1 MYGIFIDDEMKK
13 KQAEE
18 EKRKAFRWIEE
29 GVDTL
34 FAETAQIGY
43 GYELRDGQYAMAME
57 IAEAVSAG
65 HHLIVEAGVGIGKS
79 FAYLAPLLLYH
90 QRLGEP
96 VAVATSTITLQ
107 EQLAGDVQKVAQ
119 MLDIKADVLIAKG
132 QSHYI
137 CRKAFEDAGIRDICL
152 KEKVKEIIEEGGSER
167 NNFPIEIPENIWEK
181 ICVSRYSKQRCR
193 KTCPYVSGCVYHDL
207 RRNMLSAGFII
218 CNQDLLT
225 AHLMH
230 ISDGI
235 EPILNPGIKLVV
247 VDEAH
252 NLEEKVRSAT
262 TRQYTR
268 NQLMRIVSG
277 AADDAERRGGVYSG
291 SVGKHAASARARI
304 GKLFDNLNAQ
314 RLKQQK
320 RMAGRPGNSERLFIK
335 NDNGAFSLIRRL
347 ASSVTELKWDVDIA
361 VGFDFGQRKSAD
373 RIDLEELAKRF
384 SELDDDFN
392 NYILWIENTDKGIAF
407 SFCPKGT
414 AGLIDRLFF
423 QMEHRTVLT
432 SATLTGK
439 SSGSLEEQ
447 YAYLIKNTGYPYGE
461 TAELSEPKE
470 SPFDYDC
477 HAMIYYCGDLP
488 HPIKQREDFIKAG
501 TDRLVELLGI
511 SKGRALVLFT
521 AKSDMEDVAALLK
534 KEKLPYN
541 ILVQEEGSSQEKTLE
556 QFREDTD
563 FVLLGTGAYWEGIN
577 VEGVSLSHVVVFRLP
592 FPVPD
597 PIMEY
602 KRSVSSDYMKEVMVP
617 EMIIK
622 LKQGI
627 GRLIRSEKDKGI
639 VSILDGRMGDGS
651 RAGYK
656 DTVWE
661 ALPIKNKTMDMAEI
675 RDFYNR
681 VMAENIR

>member
-1 MYGIFIDDEMKK
+1 VYDIFIDDEMKK
-13 KQAEE
+13 KKAGE
-18 EKRKAFRWIEE
+18 EKRKAFRQIEE
-29 GVDTL
+29 RVDTL
-34 FAETAQIGY
+34 FAETAQTSY

-96 VAVATSTITLQ
+96 VAVATSTIVLQ
-107 EQLAGDVQKVAQ
+107 EQLVGDVQKVAQ
-119 MLDIKADVLIAKG
+119 MLNIKADVLIAKG

-137 CRKAFEDAGIRDICL
+137 CRKSFEDTDISDIYL
-152 KEKVKEIIEEGGSER
+152 KEKIKEIIEESGSER
-167 NNFPIEIPENIWEK
+167 NNFPVEIPENIWEE
-181 ICVSRYSKQRCR
+181 ICVSRYNKQRCR
-193 KTCPYVSGCVYHDL
+193 KTCPYVSSCVYHNL

-230 ISDGI
+230 VSDGI
-235 EPILNPGIKLVV
+235 EPILNPGIKLLV

-262 TRQYTR
+262 ARQYTK
-268 NQLMRIVSG
+268 NQLMRIVSS
-277 AADDAERRGGVYSG
+277 AADDAEKHRGIYSG
-291 SVGKHAASARARI
+291 FIRKDAASARAKI
-304 GKLFDNLNAQ
+304 AKLFDNLNVQ
-314 RLKQQK
+314 RLKQK
-320 RMAGRPGNSERLFIK
+320 KMTKGLGDSERLFIN

-347 ASSVTELKWDVDIA
+347 ARSVAKLDDDIA
-361 VGFDFGQRKSAD
+361 LEFDFGQRKSAD
-373 RIDLEELAKRF
+373 YIDLEELSKRI
-384 SELDDDFN
+384 SELDDDFD
-392 NYILWIENTDKGIAF
+392 NYILWIENIGGDIAF

-414 AGLIDRLFF
+414 AGLINRLFF
-423 QMEHRTVLT
+423 QMKHRTILT

-439 SSGSLEEQ
+439 GSGALEEQ

-470 SPFDYDC
+470 SPFDYD
-477 HAMIYYCGDLP
+477 HHTMIYYCGDLP

-501 TDRLVELLGI
+501 TNRLIELLGV

-521 AKSDMEDVAALLK
+521 AKSDMEDVVMLLK

-541 ILVQEEGSSQEKTLE
+541 ILVQEKSSSQKKTLE
-556 QFREDTD
+556 QFREDMD
-563 FVLLGTGAYWEGIN
+563 SVLLGTGAYWEGIN

-597 PIMEY
+597 PIMKY
-602 KRSVSSDYMKEVMVP
+602 KGSVSSDYMKEVMVP
-617 EMIIK
+617 EMVIK

-627 GRLIRSEKDKGI
+627 GRLIRSENDKGI
-639 VSILDGRMGDGS
+639 VSILDGRMGDS
-651 RAGYK
+651 SCTKYK

-661 ALPIKNKTMDMAEI
+661 AFPIKNKTMDMTEI
-675 RDFYNR
+675 IDFYNR
-681 VMAENIR
+681 VVARNIR